1 MTRTVASLCFI
12 LLFAVVSASAQTTK
26 PWTEWSRKDAE
37 KTLNDSAWAQTQTE
51 TDTSQMT
58 YSPTVTP
65 TTASRRE
72 DSRVSETGKTETGA
86 NNSPVSVKY
95 RVRLLSAKP
104 VRAAFARM
112 VQLQQ
117 EKPNEALATQL
128 QAFVNREFDEYIVVA
143 VAVDSSD
150 QKSSRVAL
158 QSLTMA
164 TPETLKNIAYLER
177 KDGKRLV
184 LMDYRAPGPDGMG
197 AKFIFQRKL
206 DGNLF
211 LTPDSDNFRFVV
223 EFNEKFKVAARYKVS
238 AMTYEGKLE
247 Y

>member
-1 MTRTVASLCFI
+1 MTRTIASLCI
-12 LLFAVVSASAQTTK
+12 LLFAVATATAQTTK
-26 PWTEWSRKDAE
+26 PWIEWSRKDAE

-51 TDTSQMT
+51 TDTSHMT
-58 YSPTVTP
+58 YAPTVTP

-72 DSRVSETGKTETGA
+72 DSRISEAGKTDAGA
-86 NNSPVSVKY
+86 NNSPISLKY

-128 QAFVNREFDEYIVVA
+128 EAFVNREFEDYIIVA

-150 QKSSRVAL
+150 QKSSHAAM
-158 QSLTMA
+158 QSLTVA
-164 TPETLKNIAYLER
+164 TTESLKNIVYLER

-197 AKFIFQRKL
+197 AKFVFQRKL
-206 DGNLF
+206 EGNLF
-211 LTPDSDNFRFVV
+211 LTPESDTFRFVA
-223 EFNEKFKVAARYKVS
+223 EFNEKFKLAARYKVS
-238 AMTYEGKLE
+238 AMTYEGRLE